1 MQGQGEPAGVESR
14 YPRRNR
20 TTVLGPDAL
29 QGKSQG
35 TEEEEES
42 ASDQVRTGVIA
53 QSPDSQVTSASL
65 FSHCRLI
72 NPQLL
77 L

>member
-1 MQGQGEPAGVESR
+1 MQEQGGLAGVESR

-20 TTVLGPDAL
+20 TAVLGPDAL

-42 ASDQVRTGVIA
+42 ASDQVRCHCLLTKRT
-53 QSPDSQVTSASL
+53 VTSASL
-65 FSHCRLI
+65 SSHC
-72 NPQLL
+72 
-77 L
+77 